1 MVNFEFGKTLDDSAG
16 VMSKKERK
24 NLAYALDVT
33 KFRLQK
39 AIQLDLENQESK
51 QKFTS
56 QI

>member
-1 MVNFEFGKTLDDSAG
+1 MVNFEFGKTLDDHAG

-33 KFRLQK
+33 KFRLEK